1 MGWVAGVPHLKF
13 QVEHAEIA
21 ALILRAVCGVCY
33 CLAEIVPYNLR
44 KECVK
49 YDLHSRTPRLAPV
62 YLG

>member
-1 MGWVAGVPHLKF
+1 MGRVAVIPRLKL

-21 ALILRAVCGVCY
+21 ALILRTVCGVLC

-49 YDLHSRTPRLAPV
+49 YDLHSPTP
-62 YLG
+62 

>member
-1 MGWVAGVPHLKF
+1 MGRVAVIPRLKF

-21 ALILRAVCGVCY
+21 ALFLRTFCGVCC

-49 YDLHSRTPRLAPV
+49 YDLHSRTP
-62 YLG
+62 

>member
-1 MGWVAGVPHLKF
+1 MGREAVVPRLKF

-21 ALILRAVCGVCY
+21 TLILRAFCGVCC

-49 YDLHSRTPRLAPV
+49 YDLHSRTP
-62 YLG
+62 